1 MLPNQRQH
9 PTVSRRVSPRAFDL
23 EGKGKMNQ
31 IELNQRRPGEISP
44 ADFFSSDL
52 EKTKFNWF
60 FFEYAAEI
68 QSKIGRSLKNRL
80 KRRAVSEEDIAEF
93 CIHYARQMERP
104 ILDKLS
110 GEAADMVL
118 SYHPIEEFFPSLSDK
133 LVDDLLTVVSEAW
146 EGLLEMCERCPTRC
160 ISEKEEKAP
169 MFDDPFYYE

>member
-1 MLPNQRQH
+1 MFGEKWNFSSYVDQ
-9 PTVSRRVSPRAFDL
+9 SDYSFDL
-23 EGKGKMNQ
+23 KGKDNMNQ
-31 IELNQRRPGEISP
+31 TQFNRKRQSEISP
-44 ADFFSSDL
+44 SDFFSSDS
-52 EKTKFNWF
+52 EKTKLNWF

-68 QSKIGRSLKNRL
+68 QSKIGRSLRKRL
-80 KRRAVSEEDIAEF
+80 KRKGVNENDIAQF

-118 SYHPIEEFFPSLSDK
+118 SYHPIEDFFPFVGDK
-133 LVDDLLTVVSEAW
+133 LVDDLLTVVGEAW

-169 MFDDPFYYE
+169 MFDDPMYYE